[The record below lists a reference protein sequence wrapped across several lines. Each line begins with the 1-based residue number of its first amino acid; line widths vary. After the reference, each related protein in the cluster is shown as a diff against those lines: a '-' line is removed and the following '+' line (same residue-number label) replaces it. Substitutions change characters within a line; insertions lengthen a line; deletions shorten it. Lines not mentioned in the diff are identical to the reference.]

1 MIDSR
6 GNVSW
11 AGMFNRAHLEP
22 ELRHAYDAL
31 LACVLNGQ
39 KSCEVSLSV
48 GMDAARS
55 LMGLVRDD
63 CPELIHLTGG
73 MAVYQWRAA
82 IELRPGYAKGYE
94 RSVSSLYTKLAKMER
109 SAERLLAMV
118 PAGASAFDRALALH
132 DAYLAHYR
140 YVKGRPYSHAAEGAL
155 LKHRAVCDGWAKGF
169 KYLLDR
175 AGIDCVYAHGPR
187 RDGSA
192 PGHGWCVVNL
202 SDRIERPLW
211 HVIDPCNDGRDGK
224 APLHS
229 FFGLAEGELLYET
242 DRSRGRWV
250 PRATSNLGYYRLMGR
265 YCATAES
272 TVAIARGAGFPV
284 HGVEL
289 KLPIFRSKDEFG
301 QAVDVVLD
309 CMKSAL
315 GCSVVCCMDSTH
327 SVIRVDAEGSRGY
340 RQAVRLCSDSL
351 RHPV

>member
-22 ELRHAYDAL
+22 ELRHAYDIL

-39 KSCEVSLSV
+39 ESCEVSSSV

-63 CPELIHLTGG
+63 CPELIHLPGG
-73 MAVYQWRAA
+73 MAVYQGRAA
-82 IELRPGYAKGYE
+82 IELEPEYAKGYE

-118 PAGASAFDRALALH
+118 PAGASAFDRTLALH

-169 KYLLDR
+169 KYILDR
-175 AGIDCVYAHGPR
+175 AGIDCVYADGPR

-211 HVIDPCNDGRDGK
+211 YVVDPSNDGRDGK
-224 APLHS
+224 TPLHS
-229 FFGLAEGELLYET
+229 FFGLAEGELVYET

-250 PRATSNLGYYRLMGR
+250 PRATSNLGYYRLTGR
-265 YCATAES
+265 YSATAES
-272 TVAIARGAGFPV
+272 AVAIARGAGFPV

-289 KLPIFRSKDEFG
+289 KLPIFRSKDEFR

-309 CMKSAL
+309 RMKSAF
-315 GCSVVCCMDSTH
+315 GCSIVCCMDSAH
-327 SVIRVDAEGSRGY
+327 SVIRVDAEGSRGH
-340 RQAVRLCSDSL
+340 RWA
-351 RHPV
+351 PVGRAALAR

>member
-11 AGMFNRAHLEP
+11 AGMFNRAQLEP

-39 KSCEVSLSV
+39 KSCEVSSSV

-63 CPELIHLTGG
+63 CPELIHLPDG
-73 MAVYQWRAA
+73 MAVYQRRGRAA
-82 IELRPGYAKGYE
+82 IELWPEYAKGYE

-169 KYLLDR
+169 KYILDR

-202 SDRIERPLW
+202 SDHIERPLW
-211 HVIDPCNDGRDGK
+211 YVIDANNDGRDGK
-224 APLHS
+224 TPLHS
-229 FFGLAEGELLYET
+229 FFGLAEGELDYET

-250 PRATSNLGYYRLMGR
+250 PCATSNLGYYRLMGR

-272 TVAIARGAGFPV
+272 AVAIARGAGFPMR
-284 HGVEL
+284 GVEL
-289 KLPIFRSKDEFG
+289 KLPKFRSKDEFG

-309 CMKSAL
+309 CMTSAF
-315 GCSVVCCMDSTH
+315 GYSVVCCMDSTH
-327 SVIRVDAEGSRGY
+327 SVIRVDAEGPR
-340 RQAVRLCSDSL
+340 
-351 RHPV
+351 RHR